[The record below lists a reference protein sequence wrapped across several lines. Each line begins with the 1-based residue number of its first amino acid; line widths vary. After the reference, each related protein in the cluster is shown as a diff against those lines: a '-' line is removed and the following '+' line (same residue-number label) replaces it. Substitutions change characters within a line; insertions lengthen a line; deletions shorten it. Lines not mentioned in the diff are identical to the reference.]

1 MEVRKKKPA
10 GWMKRFT
17 AILLVV
23 ALLFAMGLSQVVQV
37 SIARQSQ
44 AVNELSAA
52 VNALVETTDYLDKNT
67 PERMLELIGASLS
80 PRDKTQYAYT
90 MASVHIG
97 RQEYARALGFIDQC
111 IRLYS
116 DNDSN
121 ILTELWFKKGC
132 LLTLTDSD
140 DEALSALDHALSIN
154 PKLADAHYV
163 KMQIHVKQG
172 NLALA
177 VRDVEMYRRLTG
189 GQDITAVQGDLY
201 AAQEIYAQAVTA
213 YDQALLANPNNWH
226 ALFMRGLSHLQL
238 GNYELSL
245 DDFSSCIQY
254 GQEAA
259 LSRYYRGVLLLRK
272 GEYAL
277 AEADFDAA
285 LQGDVLGQGV
295 MELWFNR
302 GVSRMAQGKLAAALE
317 DFTESARQGEAVG
330 ESLINSGICLQELG
344 QSQEALERYA
354 SAQENGIA
362 MARLSYYR
370 ARTYSAMGDHSLAV
384 SAYTSSIDGDYELL
398 ESFLQRGAAYYALGA
413 YEEAVIDFSACISAD
428 YKSAEA
434 LYLRGMTYLQMGR
447 DAESQMDLEAAITA
461 GEKI

>member
-10 GWMKRFT
+10 SWMRRFT
-17 AILLVV
+17 AVLLVI
-23 ALLFAMGLSQVVQV
+23 ALLFTMGLSQMVHV

-44 AVNELSAA
+44 AMNELSAA
-52 VNALVETTDYLDKNT
+52 VNALVGTTGYLEKNT
-67 PERMLELIGASLS
+67 PERMLELLGASLS
-80 PRDKTQYAYT
+80 SRESVEYAYT

-97 RQEYARALGFIDQC
+97 RQEYAKALVYIDQC
-111 IRLYS
+111 IQLYS
-116 DNDSN
+116 KNDPD
-121 ILTELWFKKGC
+121 ILTEFWFKKGC
-132 LLTLTDSD
+132 LLTLTNSD
-140 DEALSALDHALSIN
+140 DEAISALDHALSIN

-163 KMQIHVKQG
+163 KMQVHVKQG
-172 NLALA
+172 ELALA
-177 VRDVEMYRRLTG
+177 VQDVEMYRRLTG

-201 AAQEIYAQAVTA
+201 AAQEIYAEAVTA
-213 YDQALLANPNNWH
+213 YDQAILADPNNWH

-245 DDFSSCIQY
+245 DDFSRCIQH

-285 LQGDVLGQGV
+285 LQGDVPGGGL

-302 GVSRMAQGKLAAALE
+302 GVSRMAQGKLAAALK
-317 DFTESARQGEAVG
+317 DFTESATRGEAVG
-330 ESLINSGICLQELG
+330 ESLLNSGICLQELG
-344 QSQEALERYA
+344 QPQSALERYA
-354 SAQENGIA
+354 SAQENGVA
-362 MARLSYYR
+362 MERLNYYR

-384 SAYTSSIDGDYELL
+384 SAFTSSIDGGYELL
-398 ESFLQRGAAYYALGA
+398 ESLLQRGAAYYALGA
-413 YEEAVIDFSACISAD
+413 YQEAAADFSACISSD
-428 YKSAEA
+428 YKTAEA